1 MGRAE
6 GEESG
11 VSHGIRSYESCKEL
25 AFVLSEMGAMW
36 I

>member
-6 GEESG
+6 GGESG
-11 VSHGIRSYESCKEL
+11 VPHGARSYESGKEL
-25 AFVLSEMGAMW
+25 AFVLSEMGAIW